1 MRNSV
6 YYKQAEL
13 LLRILPIIN
22 MEADFALKGG
32 TAINFFVRDM
42 PRLSVDIDL
51 TYLPVNERDAALAG
65 ISSSLLAVS
74 AKIKQMLP
82 DSQIIS
88 KKIPPADTS
97 SALIVR
103 RGDSTIKIEPNL
115 VLRGNIFA
123 PQVRSL
129 SKKAQ
134 DLFET
139 AVNMKILSEAELY
152 GGKICAALDRQHP
165 RDLFDVKVLMDR
177 GGLDELLRKAFI
189 VHLISHPR
197 PMVELLRPNFI
208 DIRGIYEKDFK
219 DMTLEKVEF
228 EDLIE
233 VRNRLLTI
241 IRKSLMPEEK
251 RFILSVKSGEPE
263 WDMLGLNG
271 IENLPAVKWKILNIK
286 NMSPKKHKSAFEK
299 LRSCLESES

>member
-1 MRNSV
+1 LKDSI

-22 MEADFALKGG
+22 TEADFALKGG

-51 TYLPVNERDAALAG
+51 TYLPVNEREAALGG
-65 ISSSLLAVS
+65 ISRSLRS
-74 AKIKQMLP
+74 ISEKIRKMYP
-82 DSQIIS
+82 DSQVTLQ
-88 KKIPPADTS
+88 KIRS
-97 SALIVR
+97 SNSLKGLIVR
-103 RGDSTIKIEPNL
+103 RGDATIKIEPNL
-115 VLRGNIFA
+115 VLRGFIFA

-139 AVNMKILSEAELY
+139 AVSMKILSEAELY

-165 RDLFDVKVLMDR
+165 RDLFDVKIL
-177 GGLDELLRKAFI
+177 LDSEGFNEQTRKAFI

-197 PMVELLRPNFI
+197 PMVELLNPNFV
-208 DIRGIYEKDFK
+208 DIREIYEKDFK
-219 DMTLEKVEF
+219 DMALEKVEY
-228 EDLIE
+228 EELVE
-233 VRNRLLTI
+233 TRNRLVQVVMNSLT
-241 IRKSLMPEEK
+241 LEEK
-251 RFILSVKSGEPE
+251 KFFLSVKSGEPE
-263 WDMLGLNG
+263 WGLIRLDG

-286 NMSPKKHKSAFEK
+286 SMTSKKHKEAFEK
-299 LRSCLESES
+299 LRSCLEG

>member
-1 MRNSV
+1 
-6 YYKQAEL
+6 
-13 LLRILPIIN
+13 